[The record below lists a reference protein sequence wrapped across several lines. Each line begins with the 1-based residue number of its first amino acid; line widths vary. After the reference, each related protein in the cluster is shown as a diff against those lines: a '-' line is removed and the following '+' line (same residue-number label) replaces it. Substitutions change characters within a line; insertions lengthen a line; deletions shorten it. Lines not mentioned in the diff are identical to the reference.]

1 MNKIYKIEFDN
12 YIYYGSTKQKLL
24 SQRQSRH
31 NYNLKH
37 NPKQKLYKIANE
49 NNIEKLNCILLE
61 ECEEIERYYI
71 ENKYIKNN
79 NDKIILN
86 DRLAFAN
93 EERKKEIKKKY
104 AQSEKGKIAK
114 AKANKKY
121 NEKNKKPYNRDLPKN
136 IYLENL
142 MTSKNPYSNY
152 VLYIQSKK
160 YGNLKKRFKT
170 DEYTLQDV
178 INYKEEYLKKI
189 NNFLN

>member
-12 YIYYGSTKQKLL
+12 YIYYGSTKQLL
-24 SQRQSRH
+24 CKRQSRH
-31 NYNLKH
+31 NYNLR
-37 NPKQKLYKIANE
+37 NNYKQKLYQIANE
-49 NNIEKLNCILLE
+49 NNIKKLNCILLE

-79 NDKIILN
+79 NNKIILN
-86 DRLAFAN
+86 DRLAFASK
-93 EERKKEIKKKY
+93 ERKKEINKKY
-104 AQSEKGKIAK
+104 SQSEKGKLSKKK
-114 AKANKKY
+114 ADKKY
-121 NEKNKKPYNRDLPKN
+121 YEKNKKIYNRDLPKN

-142 MTSKNPYSNY
+142 MTPKNPNSNY
-152 VLYIQSKK
+152 VLHIRSKK

-189 NNFLN
+189 RSV